1 VTLTQF
7 EIYAEQPAKLA
18 DFYRILFGWQIDREP
33 GLDYWR
39 IRTGRSRTPGKG
51 MAYRPALGPNSWLH
65 YVNVPSLDDT
75 LALVER
81 LGGTIVRP
89 KTAVPKTAW
98 YGIVTDPEGNMFGI
112 WEADPTAFP
121 RRTPE

>member
-18 DFYRILFGWQIDREP
+18 DFYRALFGWQIDRAP

-39 IRTGRSRTPGKG
+39 IRTGMADNPGG
-51 MAYRPALGPNSWLH
+51 RPALGPNSWLH
-65 YVNVPSLDDT
+65 YINVTSLDDV
-75 LALVER
+75 LAKVER
-81 LGGTIVRP
+81 LGGTIVRR

-98 YGIVTDPEGNMFGI
+98 YSIVADPEGNLFGI
-112 WEADPTAFP
+112 WEADAKAFP
-121 RRTPE
+121 RPSPE